1 MFLLEHIFGLWFR
14 LIHGKKIFQQK
25 FKNLFSHEH
34 CDLHIALAGCQLW
47 RDCWEARQWGKS
59 TKDLF
64 SCRKNNRTIFLKS
77 FIWYG
82 GIDKSIRTLLAKE
95 SSKMYPSV
103 LGVPRCIKLQNVV
116 HTYFMDVHSLIFQ
129 KRIFEIMKFL
139 LVVTEFWTVEP

>member
-1 MFLLEHIFGLWFR
+1 MVKNFLQEVL
-14 LIHGKKIFQQK
+14 
-25 FKNLFSHEH
+25 KNLFSHEH
-34 CDLHIALAGCQLW
+34 YNLHIAPAGCQLW
-47 RDCWEARQWGKS
+47 RDCWEARHWGNS

-64 SCRKNNRTIFLKS
+64 SCRKNNRTIFFQNKS

-82 GIDKSIRTLLAKE
+82 GIDKSIRTLLVKE

-103 LGVPRCIKLQNVV
+103 LGVTRCIKIQNVV
-116 HTYFMDVHSLIFQ
+116 HTYFMNVLLLILQ